1 MFTFDCSGWQTE
13 GWQSDGKTDNIAG
26 RLGHLDFELLEGRA
40 VLSRDRL
47 RLDANQNMG
56 IIELT
61 MKSSHKTQVS
71 MFANDV
77 LLGRATL
84 NPVDQFSTIEIPQGK
99 ITEGTIESLRME
111 FDSEAGTVVEIDSI
125 QQVVREN

>member
-1 MFTFDCSGWQTE
+1 MGSEMCIRD
-13 GWQSDGKTDNIAG
+13 

-61 MKSSHKTQVS
+61 MKSSHKMQVNL
-71 MFANDV
+71 FANDV

-84 NPVDQFSTIEIPQGK
+84 NPIDQFSTIEIPQDK

>member
-1 MFTFDCSGWQTE
+1 M
-13 GWQSDGKTDNIAG
+13 
-26 RLGHLDFELLEGRA
+26 
-40 VLSRDRL
+40 
-47 RLDANQNMG
+47 
-56 IIELT
+56 
-61 MKSSHKTQVS
+61 QVNL
-71 MFANDV
+71 FANDV

-84 NPVDQFSTIEIPQGK
+84 APVDQFSTIEIPQDK